1 MQSKSPLSVL
11 IHTQAAIYGERNAL
25 LFRDDAEKV
34 WKPISWNAFSRTV
47 SCVSNALL
55 ALGVGIQENV
65 AVFSQNMPQCLFVDF
80 GAYGIRAVTIP
91 LYATSSERQV
101 QYVVSDANIRFIF
114 VGEQYQYDT
123 AYRVLRLSPNVVR
136 LVIFDPSVKKDS
148 QDQMS
153 LSFEEFLK
161 MGEGQPYAE
170 EVARRSA
177 QYDIDELANVLYTSG
192 TTGLSKGV
200 MITHRMYRSGIA
212 AHEHAINLSEKDV
225 VMDFLPFTHIF
236 ERAWSYLCLATGCTL
251 HDRGAPYLHV
261 CRAQILGKGVCGC
274 AEQDGTEQSRAA
286 DAVAGRPPYREGVQC
301 GLPDAG
307 AGAARDTENALPL
320 L

>member
-153 LSFEEFLK
+153 LSFEEI
-161 MGEGQPYAE
+161 G
-170 EVARRSA
+170 R
-177 QYDIDELANVLYTSG
+177 
-192 TTGLSKGV
+192 
-200 MITHRMYRSGIA
+200 
-212 AHEHAINLSEKDV
+212 AHV
-225 VMDFLPFTHIF
+225 
-236 ERAWSYLCLATGCTL
+236 
-251 HDRGAPYLHV
+251 
-261 CRAQILGKGVCGC
+261 
-274 AEQDGTEQSRAA
+274 
-286 DAVAGRPPYREGVQC
+286 
-301 GLPDAG
+301 
-307 AGAARDTENALPL
+307 
-320 L
+320 